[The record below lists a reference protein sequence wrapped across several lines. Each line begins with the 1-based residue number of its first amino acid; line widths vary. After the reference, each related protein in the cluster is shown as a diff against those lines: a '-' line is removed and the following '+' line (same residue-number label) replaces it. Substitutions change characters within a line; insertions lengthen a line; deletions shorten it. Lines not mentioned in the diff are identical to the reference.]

1 MNVSPNPTALRLAA
15 TLHHSLT
22 VRKSC
27 SPDAQPGQSPASGA
41 MDDTLVMLNA
51 SRLLKRTVSRG
62 DRNVVVELNTYLLRH
77 STQC

>member
-1 MNVSPNPTALRLAA
+1 
-15 TLHHSLT
+15 
-22 VRKSC
+22 
-27 SPDAQPGQSPASGA
+27 